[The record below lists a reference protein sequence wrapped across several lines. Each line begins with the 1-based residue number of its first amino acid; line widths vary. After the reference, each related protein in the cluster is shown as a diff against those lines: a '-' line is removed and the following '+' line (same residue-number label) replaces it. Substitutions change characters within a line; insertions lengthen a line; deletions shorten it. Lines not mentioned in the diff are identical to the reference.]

1 MLDKIREIEE
11 FQNVSDAVLIGI
23 LIVGALIILLAIF
36 SLIIS
41 AWLAIK
47 YMVYN
52 RTKNSADMNGAEVA
66 RKILDDNG
74 LSKIK
79 VSVVGSLLFGNSYSH
94 YFKKVRI
101 RRLTNKKK
109 SITSLAIGAEKA
121 SLALLDKEGDPD
133 MKKRIALIPLTIFGP
148 IAFIP
153 LVIIGV
159 LLDIIFFNTSG
170 TITLVFSGIGLVFYL
185 LSFILSIMV
194 LKTEVKAQA
203 RALQVL
209 KEENLATDKEL
220 DMMKSLFKLYNI
232 QYVNDMIMAF
242 LEMIYRVLMIVAK
255 AQNSGSSRS
264 SNN

>member
-1 MLDKIREIEE
+1 MLDYIRQIEQ
-11 FQNVSDAVLIGI
+11 FKNVSDPVLYGI
-23 LIVGALIILLAIF
+23 IIVGALIVLLAIF
-36 SLIIS
+36 SALVSIY
-41 AWLAIK
+41 LAIK
-47 YMVYN
+47 YVIYN
-52 RTKNSADMNGAEVA
+52 RTENSAKMNGAEAA

-74 LSKIK
+74 LNKIK

-121 SLALLDKEGDPD
+121 SLAILDKEGDKD
-133 MKKRIALIPLTIFGP
+133 MKKRIALVPLTIFGP

-159 LLDIIFFNTSG
+159 LLDILFFNASG
-170 TITLVFSGIGLVFYL
+170 TITLVFSCLGLVFYL

-194 LKTEVKAQA
+194 LKTEIKAQA
-203 RALQVL
+203 RALQIL
-209 KEENLATDKEL
+209 KEENLATANEL

-242 LEMIYRVLMIVAK
+242 LEMIYRVLMIIAN
-255 AQNSGSSRS
+255 AQNSSSS
-264 SNN
+264 SSSK